1 MQQTGDILRKLR
13 KKRGLTQKELVA
25 GIISRPNYSK
35 IENNEIPPTTE
46 TLLLLLERLNLD
58 YTDFIREVNKE
69 TTFNKYKA
77 YFLRALS
84 NDLTIKQVKELFDYV
99 NQHRYISNRYFH
111 FYGIVKGHLHYR
123 FPKIIPNFSEE
134 DKDYL
139 KNYLSKL
146 HNNYSLYD
154 LKLIAD
160 FAGIFYTYEDF
171 KELVLNMP
179 PLNPYAYADDIHP
192 YKLHLHQIYNNICDI
207 AIREKDFVTAD
218 LLLKKHHELLEVH
231 PELRYN
237 FFYEINRLSKCF
249 YETNDPTYLDSI
261 KKYADIFKEI
271 QDYSTAE
278 AIYHQIEGMKN
289 DQKINPEDLI
299 TYS

>member
-1 MQQTGDILRKLR
+1 MQQTGDILRNLR

-58 YTDFIREVNKE
+58 YTDYIREVNKE

-123 FPKIIPNFSEE
+123 FPEIIPNFSEE
-134 DKDYL
+134 DKTYL
-139 KNYLSKL
+139 KKYLSKL
-146 HNNYSLYD
+146 NKQYSLYD

-160 FAGIFYTYEDF
+160 FAGIFYTYKEF
-171 KELVLNMP
+171 KKLVLDMP
-179 PLNPYAYADDIHP
+179 EPDLYAYADDIHP

-237 FFYEINRLSKCF
+237 FFYEINRLSKRF
-249 YETNDPTYLDSI
+249 YETNDPTYLNSI

-271 QDYSTAE
+271 QDYGTAE
-278 AIYHQIEGMKN
+278 AIYHQIEAMKN
-289 DQKINPEDLI
+289 NQKINPEDLI